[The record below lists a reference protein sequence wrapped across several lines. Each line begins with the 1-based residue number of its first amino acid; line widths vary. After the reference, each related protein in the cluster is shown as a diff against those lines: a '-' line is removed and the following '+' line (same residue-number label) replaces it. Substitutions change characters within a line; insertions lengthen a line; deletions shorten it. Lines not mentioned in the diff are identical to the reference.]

1 MRLEKQSIVR
11 DLRAK
16 MQAAQFVI
24 LTDYKG
30 LNVAAMNELRS
41 RLRGVHAEFH
51 VVQNSLVRLVAKDLG
66 QAGLEPG
73 LTGPSAMISGS
84 GDVAHAAKVLR
95 DFIKEKDKPA
105 IKIGALQ
112 GAILSAKDVSTLA
125 DLPSR
130 EQLYGQLVGT
140 LAAPMQRL
148 VGVLNQKLA
157 SVVYVLKAYQE
168 QKEKA
173 VQA

>member
-1 MRLEKQSIVR
+1 MRLEKQSIIT
-11 DLRAK
+11 DLRAR
-16 MQAAQFVI
+16 MQGAQFLI
-24 LTDYKG
+24 LADYKG
-30 LNVAAMNELRS
+30 LDVASMSDLRN
-41 RLRGVHAEFH
+41 RLRGAQAQIH

-84 GDVAHAAKVLR
+84 GDVALAAKVLR
-95 DFIKEKDKPA
+95 DFIKEKEKPV

-112 GAILSAKDVSTLA
+112 GAILSAQDVKTLA

-130 EQLYGQLVGT
+130 EQLYGMLVGT

-148 VGVLNQKLA
+148 VGTLNQKVA

-168 QKEKA
+168 KQEKA

>member
-1 MRLEKQSIVR
+1 
-11 DLRAK
+11 
-16 MQAAQFVI
+16 MQGAQFLI
-24 LTDYKG
+24 LADYKG
-30 LNVAAMNELRS
+30 LDVAAMSDLRN
-41 RLRGVHAEFH
+41 RLRGAQAQFH

-84 GDVAHAAKVLR
+84 GDVALAAKVLR
-95 DFIKEKDKPA
+95 DFIKEKEKPV

-112 GAILSAKDVSTLA
+112 GAILSAQDVKTLA

-130 EQLYGQLVGT
+130 EQLYGMLVGT

-148 VGVLNQKLA
+148 VGTLNQKVA

-173 VQA
+173 GQA

>member
-1 MRLEKQSIVR
+1 MRLEKQSILNE
-11 DLRAK
+11 LRARMK
-16 MQAAQFVI
+16 GAQFLIV
-24 LTDYKG
+24 TDYKG
-30 LNVAAMNELRS
+30 LDVAGMSQLRS
-41 RLRGVHAEFH
+41 KLRGVQAEFH

-84 GDVAHAAKVLR
+84 GDVAQAAKVLR
-95 DFIKEKDKPA
+95 DFIKEKEKPV

-112 GAILSAKDVSTLA
+112 GAILSAQDVKTLA

-130 EQLYGQLVGT
+130 EQLYGMLVGT

-148 VGVLNQKLA
+148 VGTLNQKVA

-168 QKEKA
+168 KQEKA

>member
-1 MRLEKQSIVR
+1 
-11 DLRAK
+11 
-16 MQAAQFVI
+16 MQGAQFLIV
-24 LTDYKG
+24 TDYKG
-30 LNVAAMNELRS
+30 LDVAGMSQLRS
-41 RLRGVHAEFH
+41 KLRGVQAEFH

-84 GDVAHAAKVLR
+84 GEVALAAKVLR
-95 DFIKEKDKPA
+95 DFIKEKEKPTV
-105 IKIGALQ
+105 KIGALQ
-112 GAILSAKDVSTLA
+112 GAILSAQDVGAIA

-130 EQLYGQLVGT
+130 EQLYGMLVGT

-148 VGVLNQKLA
+148 VGTLNQKLA

-173 VQA
+173 GQA

>member
-11 DLRAK
+11 DLRAR
-16 MQAAQFVI
+16 MQGAQFVI

-30 LNVAAMNELRS
+30 LNVAAMSDLRG
-41 RLRGVHAEFH
+41 RLRGAQAEFH

-66 QAGLEPG
+66 QTGLEPG

-84 GDVAHAAKVLR
+84 GDVAQAAKVLR
-95 DFIKEKDKPA
+95 DFIKEKEKPT

-140 LAAPMQRL
+140 LAAPMQQL

>member
-1 MRLEKQSIVR
+1 MRLEKQSIINE
-11 DLRAK
+11 LRAR
-16 MQAAQFVI
+16 MQGAQFLIV
-24 LTDYKG
+24 TDYKG
-30 LNVAAMNELRS
+30 LDVAGMSQLRS
-41 RLRGVHAEFH
+41 KLRGVQAEFH

-84 GDVAHAAKVLR
+84 GDVAQAAKVLR
-95 DFIKEKDKPA
+95 DFIKEKEKPT

-112 GAILSAKDVSTLA
+112 GAILSAKDVGMLA

-140 LAAPMQRL
+140 LAAPMQQL

>member
-1 MRLEKQSIVR
+1 
-11 DLRAK
+11 
-16 MQAAQFVI
+16 MQGAQFLI
-24 LTDYKG
+24 LADYKG
-30 LNVAAMNELRS
+30 LDVASMSDLRN
-41 RLRGVHAEFH
+41 RLRGAQAQIH

-84 GDVAHAAKVLR
+84 GDVALAAKVLR
-95 DFIKEKDKPA
+95 DFIKEKEKPV

-112 GAILSAKDVSTLA
+112 GAILSAQDVKTLA

-130 EQLYGQLVGT
+130 EQLYGMLVGT

-148 VGVLNQKLA
+148 VGTLNQKVA

-168 QKEKA
+168 KQEKA

>member
-1 MRLEKQSIVR
+1 MRLEKQSIVN
-11 DLRAK
+11 DLRARMK
-16 MQAAQFVI
+16 AAQFVI

-30 LNVAAMNELRS
+30 LNVAAMND
-41 RLRGVHAEFH
+41 LRGRLHAAAAEFH

-84 GDVAHAAKVLR
+84 GDVARVAKVLR
-95 DFIKEKDKPA
+95 DFIKEKEKPA

-112 GAILSAKDVSTLA
+112 GAILSAKDVGVLA

-173 VQA
+173 AQA